1 MIPLSQSITIYCWRI
16 PILNR
21 EYDLSSHCGFCTN
34 FLPCKYWIHP
44 LVQDSETSYIHYRTV
59 SSPMVQHSAPKA
71 RERERNNQNRL
82 CLDPS
87 SSTHTIVAPPLN
99 MPLFPAQL
107 MELRIAQQKAKTVRM
122 AMYGAAGAA
131 MLGAAV
137 AVVAGGRAPLQLGG
151 WRR

>member
-1 MIPLSQSITIYCWRI
+1 MSIEST
-16 PILNR
+16 
-21 EYDLSSHCGFCTN
+21 
-34 FLPCKYWIHP
+34 
-44 LVQDSETSYIHYRTV
+44 
-59 SSPMVQHSAPKA
+59 
-71 RERERNNQNRL
+71 RERERERERINQNRL

-87 SSTHTIVAPPLN
+87 PSTHTIVAPPLN

-137 AVVAGGRAPLQLGG
+137 AMVAGGRAPVQLGG

>member
-1 MIPLSQSITIYCWRI
+1 MQILDTSTTGQCPPPRCNISIEST
-16 PILNR
+16 
-21 EYDLSSHCGFCTN
+21 
-34 FLPCKYWIHP
+34 
-44 LVQDSETSYIHYRTV
+44 
-59 SSPMVQHSAPKA
+59 
-71 RERERNNQNRL
+71 RERERERERERINQNRL

-87 SSTHTIVAPPLN
+87 PSTHTIVAPPLN

-137 AVVAGGRAPLQLGG
+137 AMVAGGRAPVQLGG